1 MEGGSMD
8 INKVVELFAQ
18 AETDILNILLDLR
31 EKTGLSPHNLVL
43 HTVDV
48 SEAGCRRHKRYPCNV
63 DLEVN
68 LMDLEE
74 DKDYVDK

>member
-1 MEGGSMD
+1 MNKEGGSMD

-43 HTVDV
+43 HTVEV
-48 SEAGCRRHKRYPCNV
+48 IGVGGRIKHKRYPCNV

-74 DKDYVDK
+74 NNGK

>member
-1 MEGGSMD
+1 MD

-18 AETDILNILLDLR
+18 AETDILKIIMDLR
-31 EKTGLSPHNLVL
+31 EKTGLSPHDLVL

-48 SEAGCRRHKRYPCNV
+48 ISEAGSYKDKRYPCRV
-63 DLEVN
+63 DLKVN

-74 DKDYVDK
+74 NDGK